1 MHDGRPLTIVQILP
15 ALDSGGVERCTL
27 DMARA
32 LVAAGH
38 RSIVISSGG
47 RLVEALTAAGSEHIT
62 MPVYRK
68 SPASLLQVRPL
79 RRLLREIKPDI
90 MHARSRVPAWIA
102 WLALRKLPIAARP
115 RFVTTVHGLNSVSF
129 YSAIMTRGEAVIAIS
144 ETVREYILSH
154 YPSCPPEHIQV
165 IYEGIDP
172 ADFPW
177 QHQPD
182 AAWLKQ
188 WRRDFP
194 ELAGKRVLA
203 LPGRLSRI
211 KGHDRFVRLIQAVRY
226 EYPDV
231 HGLIIGGV
239 EPRREGYAE
248 ELHSLVKQLGLS
260 EHISF
265 TGQRDDMPDVMSQ
278 CDLLFSLTTKPET
291 FGRTVLEGLRLGK
304 PVIGWDKGGVGE
316 ILGDCFPWGAVPDGD
331 ERTLVT
337 KTLAWLREPVMP
349 VQNSRYL
356 QQESAAATMAM
367 YRALTR
373 T

>member
-1 MHDGRPLTIVQILP
+1 MPTLPRLTIVQILP
-15 ALDSGGVERCTL
+15 ALESGGVERCTL

-38 RSIVISSGG
+38 RSIVISAGG
-47 RLVEALTAAGSEHIT
+47 RLVETLTAAGSEHIT
-62 MPVYRK
+62 LPVHRK
-68 SPASLLQVRPL
+68 SPGSLLQVRPL
-79 RRLLREIKPDI
+79 RRLLADLCPDI
-90 MHARSRVPAWIA
+90 VHARSRVPAWIA
-102 WLALRKLPIAARP
+102 WLALRKMPVASRP
-115 RFVTTVHGLNSVSF
+115 HFVTTVHGLNSVSR

-144 ETVREYILSH
+144 ETVREYILTN
-154 YPSCPPEHIQV
+154 YPSCPDERIRV

-182 AAWLKQ
+182 ATWLSQ
-188 WRRDFP
+188 WRSDFP

-211 KGHDRFVRLIQAVRY
+211 KGHDRFVRLIQAVRH

-239 EPRREGYAE
+239 EPKREGYAE
-248 ELHSLVKQLGLS
+248 ELQSLVKQHGLS
-260 EHISF
+260 QHISF
-265 TGQRDDMPDVMSQ
+265 TGQRDDMADVMSQ

-291 FGRTVLEGLRLGK
+291 FGRTVLEALRLGK

-316 ILGDCFPWGAVPDGD
+316 ILGDCFAWGAVPDGD
-331 ERTLVT
+331 EHALVA
-337 KTLAWLREPVMP
+337 KTLAWLRTPVMP
-349 VQNSRYL
+349 APNSRYL
-356 QQESAAATMAM
+356 QEESASATMAL
-367 YRALTR
+367 YASLAR
-373 T
+373 